1 MTYTPNNTKF
11 LGGWLENLQIF
22 NQNYYKYILYEIEPI
37 LNPSKFT
44 FTFLDKYE
52 YTVLAY
58 FDWFGALK
66 DLLTFKKPNG

>member
-37 LNPSKFT
+37 LNTSKFT

-58 FDWFGALK
+58 FDLFGALK